1 MEEQVM
7 SKTCSKCGEPFIKE
21 ALYCPH
27 DGTLLDTQE
36 PFIGKV
42 LDGKY
47 KIEHLIGKGGMGN
60 VYHAK
65 HLHIGFPVAVK
76 ILHPDLTTDT
86 TAVER
91 FRREARSARAVNHP
105 NAIQIMDFGI
115 TPDNILYIV
124 MELID
129 GTSLQKVL
137 ENETILNTARVVKL
151 MKQICLAVDAAHK
164 KSIVHR
170 DLKPDNILIIDAGT
184 PSETV
189 KVIDFS
195 IAKIKQTSDDPNLTN
210 LNVAV
215 GTPQYLSPEQ
225 AQGAKDLD
233 HRADIYS
240 LGVILYQMLTG
251 IVPFKGKTVA
261 MTLMQHIQ
269 AKPKA
274 LRDINPTIPEA
285 LEQVVLKALAKTP
298 GGRQQSAIALAE
310 ELEFALTAPESFVT
324 KLDMPLV
331 FKNKTENSSVNE
343 EEIVT
348 KIALSAV
355 TKKALVKTATAKSGN
370 SKEVYQKSGKLLN
383 EDKDTILPYLQNATE
398 PKKSLW
404 KRIFSWFTMVFG
416 H

>member
-1 MEEQVM
+1 M
-7 SKTCSKCGEPFIKE
+7 SKTCSKCGESFTE
-21 ALYCPH
+21 QALYCPH
-27 DGTLLDTQE
+27 DGSLLNSQDT
-36 PFIGKV
+36 FIGKV

-47 KIEHLIGKGGMGN
+47 KIEYLIGKGGMGN

-65 HLHIGFPVAVK
+65 HLYIDFSVAVK

-124 MELID
+124 MELIN
-129 GTSLQKVL
+129 GISLQKVL
-137 ENETILNTARVVKL
+137 EKETILNTSRVVKL

-170 DLKPDNILIIDAGT
+170 DLKPDNILLIDAGT
-184 PSETV
+184 PTEIV

-210 LNVAV
+210 LNVTV

-225 AQGAKDLD
+225 AQGSKDLD

-240 LGVILYQMLTG
+240 LGIILYQMLTG
-251 IVPFKGKTVA
+251 TVPFKGKTVA
-261 MTLMQHIQ
+261 MTLMQHIK
-269 AKPKA
+269 ATPKT
-274 LRDINPTIPEA
+274 LREINPTLPEA
-285 LEQVVLKALAKTP
+285 LDQVVLKALAKAP
-298 GGRQQSAIALAE
+298 SSRQQSAIALAE
-310 ELEFALTAPESFVT
+310 ELELSLANPESFVT
-324 KLDMPLV
+324 KLDVPLV
-331 FKNKTENSSVNE
+331 DTKQIEKLSPPDEAN
-343 EEIVT
+343 IVT
-348 KIALSAV
+348 QIALPTA
-355 TKKALVKTATAKSGN
+355 TKKVILKAPTKTFVAKILKP
-370 SKEVYQKSGKLLN
+370 KEIFQKSGKLLN
-383 EDKDTILPYLQNATE
+383 ENKDIVLPTLQNE
-398 PKKSLW
+398 PKKSFW
-404 KRIFSWFTMVFG
+404 QRIFSWFTTVFS

>member
-1 MEEQVM
+1 M
-7 SKTCSKCGEPFIKE
+7 SKTCSKCGEPFKEE

-27 DGTLLDTQE
+27 DGTLLGSQD

-42 LDGKY
+42 LDSKY

-115 TPDNILYIV
+115 TPDNTLYIV

-137 ENETILNTARVVKL
+137 ENETILNTTRVVKL

-170 DLKPDNILIIDAGT
+170 DLKPDNILIIDAGM

-195 IAKIKQTSDDPNLTN
+195 IAKIKQTSEDPNLTSI
-210 LNVAV
+210 NVAV

-225 AQGAKDLD
+225 AQGLKDLD

-240 LGVILYQMLTG
+240 LGIILYQMLTG

-274 LRDINPTIPEA
+274 LRDINPMIPEA
-285 LEQVVLKALAKTP
+285 LEQVVLKALSKTP
-298 GGRQQSAIALAE
+298 GGRQQSAITLAE
-310 ELEFALTAPESFVT
+310 ELEYALTAPESFVT
-324 KLDMPLV
+324 KLDIPLV
-331 FKNKTENSSVNE
+331 SKNKTENYSVNE

-355 TKKALVKTATAKSGN
+355 AKKALIKTATAKNGN
-370 SKEVYQKSGKLLN
+370 SKEVFQKSGKLLN
-383 EDKDTILPYLQNATE
+383 EDKDTILPSLQNATE

-404 KRIFSWFTMVFG
+404 QRIFSWFTMVFG